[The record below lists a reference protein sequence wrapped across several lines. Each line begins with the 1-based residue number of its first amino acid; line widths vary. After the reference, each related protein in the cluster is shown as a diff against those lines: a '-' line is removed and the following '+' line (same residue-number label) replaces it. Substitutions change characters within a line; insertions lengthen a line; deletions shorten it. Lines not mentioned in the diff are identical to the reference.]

1 MRRTWPNGLAE
12 QVAEWHGKVDP
23 VMLGRLCV
31 ILARYYNNA
40 MLSIEINNHGLTTQ
54 SEANRHYWNFYRW
67 QYFDRLG
74 KDYTKKIGWET
85 NMGSKPILVDRCRAC
100 MRDGL
105 VGISSKGLLQE
116 LWTYIKIPGT
126 MSFESEGGNDDRVMA
141 FLIAL
146 TTLYIE
152 DPNASYAVGVND
164 PLVVSPTAQHDSV
177 IVRPSLGDNVLVS
190 PIWDI
195 KDPRG
200 GGKQAEVSW
209 RNL

>member
-1 MRRTWPNGLAE
+1 
-12 QVAEWHGKVDP
+12 
-23 VMLGRLCV
+23 
-31 ILARYYNNA
+31 
-40 MLSIEINNHGLTTQ
+40 
-54 SEANRHYWNFYRW
+54 
-67 QYFDRLG
+67 
-74 KDYTKKIGWET
+74 
-85 NMGSKPILVDRCRAC
+85 MGSKPILVDRCRAC

-105 VGISSKGLLQE
+105 VGLSSKGLLQE

-152 DPNASYAVGVND
+152 DPNASYAVGKHS
-164 PLVVSPTAQHDSV
+164 PLVISPGGVHDSV
-177 IVRPSLGDNVLVS
+177 VVQPSLGPEVLVA
-190 PIWDI
+190 PFWDT

-200 GGKQAEVSW
+200 STRLNQADW